1 MNVPV
6 RLNFKTVF
14 KIDELFKRGELLL
27 DKENGV
33 VFFYRPEVHKENIY
47 RSPNN
52 YRLAHKGDMQHVSI
66 TFKHRLL
73 SYYYKLKYK
82 ILQYVKNFK

>member
-1 MNVPV
+1 MIVPI
-6 RLNFKTVF
+6 NTKIKTVF
-14 KIDELFKRGELLL
+14 SIDDLFRRGELLL

-52 YRLAHKGDMQHVSI
+52 YRLAHKGDMQHVRMTI
-66 TFKHRLL
+66 KQRLL

-82 ILQYVKNFK
+82 IVEYVGTSK